1 MGADESKPAENNQNA
16 NTIDADQNQSNIF
29 TCFTS
34 ADKKTAHTR
43 GLGSNRSNRG
53 RGRFGSDFNDIY
65 SNPNNK
71 SPILCFSSPT
81 ENNNRKRSP
90 LTPNQRKR
98 LEYEI
103 EIEKRLEY
111 EIEIE
116 NKNKVFNCCGG
127 TNRNLLQVGSSG
139 GTKIKDINDPGI
151 KLSRTYQNA
160 IDDILDMRNEAYLK
174 PRASVSCTCRGICSC
189 RLKKARSRS
198 DTASSIVDS
207 YESKFGTID
216 TTKLK

>member
-1 MGADESKPAENNQNA
+1 M
-16 NTIDADQNQSNIF
+16 F

-34 ADKKTAHTR
+34 ADKKTANRR
-43 GLGSNRSNRG
+43 GSVSNRRSSISNRG
-53 RGRFGSDFNDIY
+53 RGRFDSDFNDMY
-65 SNPNNK
+65 NNPNNK
-71 SPILCFSSPT
+71 SPMLCFNSPT

-90 LTPNQRKR
+90 LTPNQR
-98 LEYEI
+98 
-103 EIEKRLEY
+103 KRLEY

-160 IDDILDMRNEAYLK
+160 IDDIFDMRNEAYLK

>member
-16 NTIDADQNQSNIF
+16 NMIDAGKNQSNMF

-34 ADKKTAHTR
+34 ADIKTANGR
-43 GLGSNRSNRG
+43 GSVSNRRRRRFDSN
-53 RGRFGSDFNDIY
+53 FNDMY
-65 SNPNNK
+65 NNPKNK
-71 SPILCFSSPT
+71 SPILCFNNPT

-103 EIEKRLEY
+103 EIE
-111 EIEIE
+111 

-127 TNRNLLQVGSSG
+127 NNRNLLQVGSSG
-139 GTKIKDINDPGI
+139 GTKIKDINDPGV

-174 PRASVSCTCRGICSC
+174 PRESVSCACRGVCSC
-189 RLKKARSRS
+189 KLEKARARR
-198 DTASSIVDS
+198 DTASSIVNS
-207 YESKFGTID
+207 YESKFGKINTG
-216 TTKLK
+216 KH